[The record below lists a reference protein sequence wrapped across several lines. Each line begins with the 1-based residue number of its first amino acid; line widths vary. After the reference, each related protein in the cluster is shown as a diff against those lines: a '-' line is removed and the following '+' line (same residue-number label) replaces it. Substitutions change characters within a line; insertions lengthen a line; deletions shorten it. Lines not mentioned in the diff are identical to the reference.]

1 MAFKLK
7 GHSLK
12 GPNQGKTSALLH
24 STNEDHPHNDRGD
37 HEAAEP
43 LEFSTLDDQTKKFR
57 HDVSTKATNQDSQGQ
72 DTNQTTHVFA
82 RGGNYRTAPRT
93 VEKDGVES
101 FVDRDNDGVVDQK
114 KDGDTTRGRVV
125 TIASKSSPTGKMKYV
140 RDAKRINKD
149 GKLKTGIFGK
159 RAIGEDRYNRILK
172 RKTKKQERKDVNLE
186 HKETGVSK
194 KDIRARNQENEAA
207 RENGIDF
214 DDMNLGMTHR
224 TRNYNK

>member
-7 GHSLK
+7 GHSLP
-12 GPNQGKTSALLH
+12 GPNQNKTSALLH
-24 STNEDHPHNDRGD
+24 STNEDHPHEENGD
-37 HEAAEP
+37 HVAAEP
-43 LEFSTLDDQTKKFR
+43 VEFNLRDDQTKKFR
-57 HDVSTKATNQDSQGQ
+57 HDISTKATNQNSEGQ
-72 DTNQTTHVFA
+72 DSNQTTHVFA
-82 RGGNYRTAPRT
+82 RGGNYGTVPRT
-93 VEKDGVES
+93 ETKDGVES
-101 FVDRDNDGVVDQK
+101 FKYDDDGLVRQK

-149 GKLKTGIFGK
+149 GELKTGIFGA

-194 KDIRARNQENEAA
+194 KDIRARNQENAAA
-207 RENGIDF
+207 REAGIDF

-224 TRNYNK
+224 TKNYNK